1 MSELKAFFNNGDVCL
16 YCLECEGTI
25 HRGKKGYRVID
36 ADHYKACELS
46 SRVLEVLAK
55 QQEVLKKPQDALV
68 HNKCYLG
75 ALLPRL
81 KALQAA
87 PPAARTRAAV
97 KVAPAV
103 PVPVARAVVGA
114 EQKVAALVQ
123 EGIMGRACF
132 HLTPSTQVRLAGV
145 GCPFLLCCSLTLD
158 SSSRSGQGAGD
169 QQPGDSV
176 RRAAWGCCL
185 ARLTRCGGGGQGGG
199 GDLRLL

>member
-123 EGIMGRACF
+123 EGIMVTGVLPPYTKRAGAACWGR
-132 HLTPSTQVRLAGV
+132 V
-145 GCPFLLCCSLTLD
+145 PFPFVLFPDPGLLFPQ
-158 SSSRSGQGAGD
+158 R
-169 QQPGDSV
+169 P
-176 RRAAWGCCL
+176 RRRRPAAW
-185 ARLTRCGGGGQGGG
+185 
-199 GDLRLL
+199 